1 MTPTRRWFVIAVALV
16 ATIVGARRWW
26 NGPREPR
33 ATRWTQVEIA
43 TIDLGGGG
51 GSEITAVDYTVLY
64 DDTELC
70 HLHRL
75 AFPGIVHPRAYS
87 RHIDG
92 RKRADGRRFVS
103 LPIAFEDNGC
113 HPRLQSALFRA
124 MRIQG
129 NVEGCTVLT
138 PHPREPIRVAC
149 ARGGASRR
157 IPTGQLEAIDPVSHA
172 SVATVS
178 PRANIVVLVTAAP
191 SP

>member
-1 MTPTRRWFVIAVALV
+1 MTPTRRWFVIAVAVV

-51 GSEITAVDYTVLY
+51 GSEITAVDYSVTY
-64 DDTELC
+64 DDRELC

-113 HPRLQSALFRA
+113 HPRLQGAIFQAAR
-124 MRIQG
+124 RDR
-129 NVEGCTVLT
+129 VVTGCTVLT
-138 PHPREPIRVAC
+138 PHPRDPIRVIC
-149 ARGGASRR
+149 AGGGASRR
-157 IPTGQLEAIDPVSHA
+157 IATGQIEAKDPVRHTR
-172 SVATVS
+172 VATVP
-178 PRANIVVLVTAAP
+178 PRGNIVILTVATP